1 VGALDDQKDLERMR
15 DLRGRSARAWVRRL
29 LLALIG
35 VPVLLAASGAIG
47 QPTKTIVTGGAG
59 AQLRLEAPD
68 VLRGGLMWRARI
80 VVHADLGIKH
90 PRLILGP
97 GFVSGMQFNTL
108 EPSPQSEASR
118 GTRVVLSYPELKAGD
133 ELVVYVQLQVN
144 PTTIGDQDMSVELDD
159 ETESIAR
166 IAHTTTVLP

>member
-1 VGALDDQKDLERMR
+1 LDDQQDLERMR
-15 DLRGRSARAWVRRL
+15 DLRGRSARPWVRRL

-35 VPVLLAASGAIG
+35 VPVLIAATGAIG

-68 VLRGGLMWRARI
+68 VLRGGLMWRTRI
-80 VVHADLGIKH
+80 VVHADLDIKH

-97 GFVSGMQFNTL
+97 GFVECMQFNTL
-108 EPSPQSEASR
+108 EPSPMSEASR
-118 GTRVVLSYPELKAGD
+118 GPRVVLSYPELKAGD

-144 PTTIGDQDMSVELDD
+144 PTTIGDQDTSVELDD
-159 ETESIAR
+159 ATEPIALV
-166 IAHTTTVLP
+166 AHTTTVLP